1 MGGHTIHGIPY
12 YRCYHKDKPDNIPLN
27 MDGLPMP
34 CRSPEIKA
42 EAIEPVVW
50 EAISRLIKD
59 PHSLIEELHRRNDDE
74 SETRGMLERELQLCQ
89 SRLNAIPGEQRR
101 LVEGYRKGLYAD
113 FMMREDMELIQ
124 KEEGELEARKAQL
137 ERQLA
142 HRELTASQEDRIKS
156 LAQQLSAGLNN
167 LDFHGR
173 QEVIRLLVEK
183 VVYDGSNV
191 EIQTIIHTDE
201 QLHPIHRGG

>member
-1 MGGHTIHGIPY
+1 
-12 YRCYHKDKPDNIPLN
+12 
-27 MDGLPMP
+27 MP
-34 CRSPEIKA
+34 CRSPEIKT
-42 EAIEPVVW
+42 EAIESVVW

-59 PHSLIEELHRRNDDE
+59 PASLIEELHRRNDDE
-74 SETRGMLERELQLCQ
+74 SETREMLERELQLCE
-89 SRLNAIPGEQRR
+89 SRLKAIPREQKR

-142 HRELTASQEDRIKS
+142 HRKLTASQEYRIKS
-156 LAQQLSAGLNN
+156 LAQQLGAGLDN

-173 QEVIRLLVEK
+173 QEFLRLLVEK

-191 EIQTIIHTDE
+191 EIQTIIRTNE
-201 QLHPIHRGG
+201 QLHPTHRRGYRG